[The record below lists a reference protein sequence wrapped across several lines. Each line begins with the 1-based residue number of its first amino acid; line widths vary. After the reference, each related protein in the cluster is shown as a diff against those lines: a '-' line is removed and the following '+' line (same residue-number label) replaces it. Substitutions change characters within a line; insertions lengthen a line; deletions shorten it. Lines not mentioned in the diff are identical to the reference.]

1 VTATPPHA
9 NDTRSIRWTAEP
21 AQVESRSSDSGTER
35 GDLRRGE
42 TLLSADD
49 ADAVEIVNPGGA
61 GTAVLVCDHASNRIP
76 QRLGTLGLGAR
87 ALEDHIAWDP
97 GAADVARHLSS
108 LLDAPLVSSG
118 YSRLVIDCNRPL
130 DSPESIPVHTGGVQV
145 PGNRELAE
153 RERALR
159 TDALFRPYHRAITE
173 LLDRR
178 SGRASVLLSIHSF
191 APVLAGRPRP
201 WSIGLASG
209 RDRRL
214 AALLL
219 EEMKRDP
226 GLVVGDNEPYDVDD
240 AIDYTIPV
248 HGEGRG
254 LPHVLIEI
262 RQDTLEAPEQAARW
276 AARLARAFRAVEPA
290 ALRFCATTGA

>member
-1 VTATPPHA
+1 
-9 NDTRSIRWTAEP
+9 
-21 AQVESRSSDSGTER
+21 
-35 GDLRRGE
+35 
-42 TLLSADD
+42 
-49 ADAVEIVNPGGA
+49 VEIVNATGA
-61 GTAVLVCDHASNRIP
+61 ATAVVVCDHASNRIP

-87 ALEDHIAWDP
+87 ALDDHIAWDP
-97 GAADVARHLSS
+97 GAADVARCLSG
-108 LLDAPLVSSG
+108 LLDAPLVSSA

-130 DSPESIPVHTGGVQV
+130 DSPESIPVRTGGVQV
-145 PGNRELAE
+145 PGNRELADW
-153 RERALR
+153 ERALR
-159 TDALFRPYHRAITE
+159 TDALFRPYHRAITDV
-173 LLDRR
+173 LDRR
-178 SGRASVLLSIHSF
+178 AGRPRVLLSIHSF
-191 APVLAGRPRP
+191 APVFAGRPRP
-201 WSIGLASG
+201 WPIGLASG

-248 HGEGRG
+248 HGEGRR

-276 AARLARAFRAVEPA
+276 AARLAKAFRAVEPA
-290 ALRFCATTGA
+290 AVGFCATT

>member
-1 VTATPPHA
+1 MT
-9 NDTRSIRWTAEP
+9 WC
-21 AQVESRSSDSGTER
+21 
-35 GDLRRGE
+35 GDRD
-42 TLLSADD
+42 LLSAGEP
-49 ADAVEIVNPGGA
+49 AAVEIVNATGA

-87 ALEDHIAWDP
+87 ALDDHIAWDP
-97 GAADVARHLSS
+97 GAAAVARRLSG
-108 LLDAPLVSSG
+108 LLDAPLVSSA

-130 DSPESIPVHTGGVQV
+130 DSPESIPVRTGGVQV
-145 PGNRELAE
+145 PGNRELANW
-153 RERALR
+153 ERALR

-173 LLDRR
+173 VLDRR
-178 SGRASVLLSIHSF
+178 AGRPSLLLSIHSF
-191 APVLAGRPRP
+191 APVFAGRSRP

-219 EEMKRDP
+219 EALRRDP

-248 HGEGRG
+248 HGERRR

-262 RQDTLEAPEQAARW
+262 RQDTLEVPVDAARW
-276 AARLARAFRAVEPA
+276 AARLAAAFRAVEPA
-290 ALRFCATTGA
+290 AVGFCATSGA